1 MRTGR
6 KEKGVYH
13 LRVKLANC
21 GGLAILHAKSV
32 QKLVTDKKFENY
44 RMRCSKLIMDNHY
57 EMQYVGVFF
66 RLCQIVKSK
75 ITKSRFTP

>member
-13 LRVKLANC
+13 LRVKLGNC
-21 GGLAILHAKSV
+21 GDQAIHAKSV
-32 QKLVTDKKFENY
+32 QKLVTDKKSENY
-44 RMRCSKLIMDNHY
+44 RMRCSQLIMDNHY

>member
-6 KEKGVYH
+6 KEKDVYH
-13 LRVKLANC
+13 LRMKLANC
-21 GGLAILHAKSV
+21 GGLAIHAKSV
-32 QKLVTDKKFENY
+32 LKLVTDKKFENC
-44 RMRCSKLIMDNHY
+44 RMRCSQLIMDNHY

>member
-1 MRTGR
+1 MRIGR

-13 LRVKLANC
+13 LRVKVANC
-21 GGLAILHAKSV
+21 GGLAIHAKSV

-57 EMQYVGVFF
+57 EMQ
-66 RLCQIVKSK
+66 
-75 ITKSRFTP
+75 

>member
-1 MRTGR
+1 MKTGR
-6 KEKGVYH
+6 KEKGVYQ

-21 GGLAILHAKSV
+21 GGLTIDAKSV
-32 QKLVTDKKFENY
+32 QKLVTGKKFENY